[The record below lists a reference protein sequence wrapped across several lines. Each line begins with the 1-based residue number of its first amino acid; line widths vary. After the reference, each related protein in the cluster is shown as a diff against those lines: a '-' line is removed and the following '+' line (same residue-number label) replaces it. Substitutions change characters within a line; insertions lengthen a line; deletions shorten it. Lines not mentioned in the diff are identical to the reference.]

1 VGGSGRKLEQS
12 YSDQK
17 EKLSKV
23 LFFFIFSVEDDYK
36 KKPLTLL
43 EKCRCTKKRVVAKM

>member
-1 VGGSGRKLEQS
+1 VGGNGRKLERS

-23 LFFFIFSVEDDYK
+23 LFFFIFSEEDDYK
-36 KKPLTLL
+36 KKPSTLL
-43 EKCRCTKKRVVAKM
+43 EKCRWSKKRVAVKM